1 MCERSMGTGTKLKVG
16 IVIRGN
22 HGKSTAE
29 QMAKYFEVVTF
40 ELPEELPELIE
51 DVELPDFDV
60 DVLISY
66 ASHPDVNLELV
77 RSARAKLII
86 ITGKGGSRAQLREE
100 AEKYGKRVLAVDICC
115 VTPTLNDFP
124 EFFRYFGKPE
134 FEVEIEGGR
143 LRSVKVLRCA
153 FCGATHFVA
162 EMLKGAS
169 VEEAP
174 AKAGYLTQVYPCLAS
189 RGIDGKIHLA
199 AEMHKIAMEKAI
211 RKAKQRK

>member
-1 MCERSMGTGTKLKVG
+1 MGTGTKLKVG

-86 ITGKGGSRAQLREE
+86 ITGKGGSRA
-100 AEKYGKRVLAVDICC
+100 
-115 VTPTLNDFP
+115 
-124 EFFRYFGKPE
+124 
-134 FEVEIEGGR
+134 
-143 LRSVKVLRCA
+143 
-153 FCGATHFVA
+153 
-162 EMLKGAS
+162 
-169 VEEAP
+169 
-174 AKAGYLTQVYPCLAS
+174 
-189 RGIDGKIHLA
+189 
-199 AEMHKIAMEKAI
+199 
-211 RKAKQRK
+211 

>member
-1 MCERSMGTGTKLKVG
+1 MKVG
-16 IVIRGN
+16 IIIRGN
-22 HGKSTAE
+22 HGRSTAE

-40 ELPEELPELIE
+40 ELPSDLPELLE
-51 DVELPDFDV
+51 DVKLPDFDV

-66 ASHPDVNLELV
+66 ASHPDINLELV
-77 RSARAKLII
+77 RSAKAKLLI
-86 ITGKGGSRAQLREE
+86 ITGKGGSRAQLKRE
-100 AEKYGKRVLAVDICC
+100 AEKHGKKVVVVDICC
-115 VTPTLNDFP
+115 VTPTLNDFS
-124 EFFRYFGKPE
+124 EFFKYFGKPE

-143 LRSVKVLRCA
+143 LKNVKVLRCA

-162 EMLKGAS
+162 EMLKGVS

-211 RKAKQRK
+211 EKAKRCK